1 MRSPIMNTY
10 LNDDRVVLTLDAGG
24 TNLVFTAIRGGEE
37 ITDPLTL
44 RTAPHDLNEIL
55 SLIEKGFSRTLEMVG
70 GKAEAI
76 SFSFPGPSD
85 YGKGIIGNLPNLPAF
100 RGGVALGPFLSR
112 SFGLPVYIN
121 NDGNLF
127 ALGEWIGGLLP
138 EVNRRLADSGSTKR
152 FRNILG
158 LTLGSGF
165 GAGIVVDGHVL
176 TGDNSAAGEI
186 WCMRNKKEPDYCAE
200 AHVGV
205 QYVRRLYAEYAG
217 IPLQESPEPKEICD
231 IGLGAREGN
240 REAAERSFAVMGEVA
255 GDAAANALTLV
266 DSLVVLGGGMSGA
279 YPLFIPSFMNELN
292 GILKHY
298 NGEVVSRM
306 EMSAFD
312 LEAAQSA
319 AAFYR
324 SEDREIGIPK
334 SSETVRYDALPRTGV
349 GLSRLGT
356 SRAVAL
362 GAYVF
367 ALTAIDSRR
376 PR

>member
-1 MRSPIMNTY
+1 MNTY
-10 LNDDRVVLTLDAGG
+10 LDDDRVVLTLDAGG
-24 TNLVFTAIRGGEE
+24 TNLVFSAIRGGEE
-37 ITDPLTL
+37 MTDPLTL
-44 RTAPHDLNEIL
+44 RTEPHDLNESL
-55 SLIEKGFSRTLEMVG
+55 ALIENGFARTMEMVK

-85 YGKGIIGNLPNLPAF
+85 YRKGIIGNLPNLPAF
-100 RGGVALGPFLSR
+100 RGGVALGPFLSK

-138 EVNRRLADSGSTKR
+138 EVNGRLAEAGSTKR
-152 FRNILG
+152 FRNLLG

-165 GAGIVVDGHVL
+165 GAGIVVDGHVV

-186 WCMRNKKEPDYCAE
+186 WCMRNKKEPAYCAE

-231 IGLGAREGN
+231 IGLGTREGH
-240 REAAERSFAVMGEVA
+240 REAAERCFAVMGEVA

-266 DSLVVLGGGMSGA
+266 DGLVVLGGGMSGA
-279 YPLFIPSFMNELN
+279 YPLFMPSFMNELN

-306 EMSAFD
+306 EMNAFD
-312 LEAAQSA
+312 LEDPQSA
-319 AAFYR
+319 ASFYGG
-324 SEDREIGIPK
+324 EDRELQIPK
-334 SSETVRYDALPRTGV
+334 CDETVRYDALPRTGV

-367 ALTAIDSRR
+367 ALTAIDSERKT
-376 PR
+376 

>member
-1 MRSPIMNTY
+1 MKTY
-10 LNDDRVVLTLDAGG
+10 LDDERIVLTLDAGG
-24 TNLVFTAIRGGEE
+24 TNLVFSAIQGGEE
-37 ITDPLTL
+37 ITEPFTL
-44 RTAPHDLNEIL
+44 RTEPHNLTESL
-55 SLIEKGFSRTLEMVG
+55 GLIEKGFVRILEMG
-70 GKAEAI
+70 KGKADAI

-100 RGGVALGPFLSR
+100 RGGVALGPFLSK
-112 SFGLPVYIN
+112 SFELPVFIN

-138 EVNRRLADSGSTKR
+138 EVNRRLSEAGSTKR
-152 FRNILG
+152 FRNLLG

-217 IPLQESPEPKEICD
+217 IPLQESPEPKKICD
-231 IGLGAREGN
+231 IGLGAMQGN
-240 REAAERSFAVMGEVA
+240 REAAERTFAVMGEVA

-266 DSLVVLGGGMSGA
+266 DGLVVLGGGMSGA
-279 YPLFIPSFMNELN
+279 YPLFMPSFMNELN

-306 EMSAFD
+306 EMRAFD
-312 LEAAQSA
+312 LEDSESA

-324 SEDREIGIPK
+324 SEDRELKIPR
-334 SSETVRYDALPRTGV
+334 SDETVRYDALPRTGV

-367 ALTAIDSRR
+367 ALTAIDSGRIT
-376 PR
+376 

>member
-1 MRSPIMNTY
+1 MNTY
-10 LNDDRVVLTLDAGG
+10 LNDDRLVLTLDAGG
-24 TNLVFTAIRGGEE
+24 TNLVFSAIRGGEE
-37 ITDPLTL
+37 ISESFTLPTD
-44 RTAPHDLNEIL
+44 PHDLDR
-55 SLIEKGFSRTLEMVG
+55 SLTLLEKGFSRILEMVNG
-70 GKAEAI
+70 RAEAI

-85 YGKGIIGNLPNLPAF
+85 YRKGIIGNLPNLPAF
-100 RGGVALGPFLSR
+100 RGGVALGPFLSNI
-112 SFGLPVYIN
+112 FKLPVYIN

-138 EVNRRLADSGSTKR
+138 EVNEKLAATGSTKR
-152 FRNILG
+152 FRNLLG

-165 GAGIVVDGHVL
+165 GAGIVVDGRVV

-217 IPLQESPEPKEICD
+217 IPLQEVPEPKEICD
-231 IGLGAREGN
+231 IGLGTREGD
-240 REAAERSFAVMGEVA
+240 RKAAERSFAVMGEVA

-266 DSLVVLGGGMSGA
+266 DGLVVLGGGMSGA
-279 YPLFIPSFMNELN
+279 YPLFMPSFMKELN

-312 LEAAQSA
+312 LEDKDSA
-319 AAFYR
+319 SAFYR
-324 SEDREIGIPK
+324 SENRELTVPK
-334 SSETVRYDALPRTGV
+334 SDETVRYDALPRTGV

-376 PR
+376 